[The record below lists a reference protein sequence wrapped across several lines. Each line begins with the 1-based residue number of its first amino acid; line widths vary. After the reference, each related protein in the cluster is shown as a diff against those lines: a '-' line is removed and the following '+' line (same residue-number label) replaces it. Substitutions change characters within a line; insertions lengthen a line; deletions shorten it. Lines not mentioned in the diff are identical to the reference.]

1 MGDHRFGDGDPFSL
15 GVEEELLLVD
25 PRDGRPAETG
35 EEVLERLPDGLPGD
49 TASELHACEVEIATP
64 VVGTVAEAVR
74 ALGELRAAIVATG
87 ASPIGCGLQPRDG
100 SGEAEIT
107 PKARYRRIR
116 DLLGDAAATP
126 VAGMHVHIGMPDPE
140 TAIRAFNGLRRHL
153 PLLQA
158 LAANS
163 PFRHDRDAGVQS
175 ARVLAMRAWVRT
187 GVPRALRDYDEW
199 LEMSERL
206 VRATE
211 LPDYTFF
218 WWKIRP
224 HPRLG
229 TVEVRT
235 MDTQTSLED
244 TAALAALVHALA
256 RHEADA
262 PEVAAPAEELL
273 DEAMYRAARYGV
285 DGSLPDAEGALR
297 PVGAVLTEAL
307 ALAGPHARELG
318 CEAELEGHP
327 PARRRRRGRRPP
339 ARRARARRHAGAGQ
353 LAGAGHRCQPL
364 AWRADM
370 ADQAHIR
377 NFSIIAHIDHGKSTL
392 ADRILE
398 MTQTVDPRDDA
409 RPAPGLHGPRAR
421 ARDHDQGPGGARV
434 LRGARR
440 RDLPAAPHRHARA
453 RRLHLRGQP
462 QPRGVRGRAARR
474 RRLPG
479 RRGADRRQHLPR
491 DRRRPRAHPAA

>member
-1 MGDHRFGDGDPFSL
+1 VTDHRFGDGDPFSL

-35 EEVLERLPDGLPGD
+35 EEVLERLPDDLPGE
-49 TASELHACEVEIATP
+49 TASELHASEVEIATP
-64 VVGTVAEAVR
+64 VVGTVADAVR
-74 ALGELRAAIVATG
+74 VLGELRAAIVATG

-100 SGEAEIT
+100 SGDPGIT

-126 VAGMHVHIGMPDPE
+126 VAGMHVHIGMPDPG
-140 TAIRAFNGLRRHL
+140 TAIRAYNGLRRHL

-163 PFRHDRDAGVQS
+163 PYRDDRDAGVQS

-206 VRATE
+206 VRATA

-262 PEVAAPAEELL
+262 PAVAAPAEELL

-285 DGSLPDAEGALR
+285 DGSLPDAEGELR

-318 CEAELEGHP
+318 CEAELEGIHRLV
-327 PARRRRRGRRPP
+327 ADGG
-339 ARRARARRHAGAGQ
+339 GAGRQ
-353 LAGAGHRCQPL
+353 RLVH
-364 AWRADM
+364 
-370 ADQAHIR
+370 
-377 NFSIIAHIDHGKSTL
+377 
-392 ADRILE
+392 E
-398 MTQTVDPRDDA
+398 RDGM
-409 RPAPGLHGPRAR
+409 PGLV
-421 ARDHDQGPGGARV
+421 DW
-434 LRGARR
+434 L
-440 RDLPAAPHRHARA
+440 
-453 RRLHLRGQP
+453 
-462 QPRGVRGRAARR
+462 VRGTAGQA
-474 RRLPG
+474 L
-479 RRGADRRQHLPR
+479 A
-491 DRRRPRAHPAA
+491 

>member
-1 MGDHRFGDGDPFSL
+1 VGDHHFGDGDPFSL

-35 EEVLERLPDGLPGD
+35 EEVLERLPDDLPGD
-49 TASELHACEVEIATP
+49 TASELHASEVEIATP
-64 VVGTVAEAVR
+64 VVGTVADAVR
-74 ALGELRAAIVATG
+74 VLGELRAAIVATG
-87 ASPIGCGLQPRDG
+87 ASPIGCGLQPREG
-100 SGEAEIT
+100 SGDPGIT

-126 VAGMHVHIGMPDPE
+126 VAGMHVHIGMPDPD
-140 TAIRAFNGLRRHL
+140 TAIRAYNGLRRHL

-163 PFRHDRDAGVQS
+163 PYRDDRDAGVQS

-206 VRATE
+206 VRATA

-256 RHEADA
+256 RREADA
-262 PEVAAPAEELL
+262 PAVAAPAEELL

-285 DGSLPDAEGALR
+285 DGSLPDAEGELR

-318 CEAELEGHP
+318 CEAELEGIHRLV
-327 PARRRRRGRRPP
+327 ADGG
-339 ARRARARRHAGAGQ
+339 GAGRQ
-353 LAGAGHRCQPL
+353 
-364 AWRADM
+364 RAV
-370 ADQAHIR
+370 H
-377 NFSIIAHIDHGKSTL
+377 
-392 ADRILE
+392 E
-398 MTQTVDPRDDA
+398 RDGM
-409 RPAPGLHGPRAR
+409 PGLV
-421 ARDHDQGPGGARV
+421 DW
-434 LRGARR
+434 L
-440 RDLPAAPHRHARA
+440 
-453 RRLHLRGQP
+453 
-462 QPRGVRGRAARR
+462 VRGTAGQA
-474 RRLPG
+474 L
-479 RRGADRRQHLPR
+479 A
-491 DRRRPRAHPAA
+491 

>member
-1 MGDHRFGDGDPFSL
+1 MKGPFVGDHRFGDGDPFSL

-25 PRDGRPAETG
+25 PRDGRPADAG
-35 EEVLERLPDGLPGD
+35 EEVLERLPKGLPGD

-64 VVGTVAEAVR
+64 IVRTVAEGVR

-87 ASPIGCGLQPRDG
+87 ASPIGCGVQPREA
-100 SGEAEIT
+100 SGDAGIT
-107 PKARYRRIR
+107 PKSRYRRIR

-126 VAGMHVHIGMPDPE
+126 VAGMHVHVGMPDPE
-140 TAIRAFNGLRRHL
+140 TAIRAYNGLRRHL

-163 PFRHDRDAGVQS
+163 PFRDDRDAGVQS

-206 VRATE
+206 VRATA

-256 RHEADA
+256 RQAAEG
-262 PEVAAPAEELL
+262 PEVAAPPGG
-273 DEAMYRAARYGV
+273 AARRGDV
-285 DGSLPDAEGALR
+285 PRGALR
-297 PVGAVLTEAL
+297 RGRL
-307 ALAGPHARELG
+307 A
-318 CEAELEGHP
+318 
-327 PARRRRRGRRPP
+327 ARRRRR
-339 ARRARARRHAGAGQ
+339 
-353 LAGAGHRCQPL
+353 
-364 AWRADM
+364 
-370 ADQAHIR
+370 
-377 NFSIIAHIDHGKSTL
+377 
-392 ADRILE
+392 
-398 MTQTVDPRDDA
+398 
-409 RPAPGLHGPRAR
+409 
-421 ARDHDQGPGGARV
+421 
-434 LRGARR
+434 
-440 RDLPAAPHRHARA
+440 AA
-453 RRLHLRGQP
+453 
-462 QPRGVRGRAARR
+462 
-474 RRLPG
+474 PG
-479 RRGADRRQHLPR
+479 RRGAHRGARARRAARARAAAARPSWRGSTGSSATAGAPAASAPCTSATGCPGSSTGWCGPPR
-491 DRRRPRAHPAA
+491 AAPSLRRRHGRPGAHPELLDHRPHRPRQVDAGRPHPGDDQDGRPAR

>member
-1 MGDHRFGDGDPFSL
+1 VADHHFGDGDPFSL

-35 EEVLERLPDGLPGD
+35 EEVLERLPDDLPGD
-49 TASELHACEVEIATP
+49 TASELHASEVEIATP
-64 VVGTVAEAVR
+64 VVRTVAAAVHL
-74 ALGELRAAIVATG
+74 LGELRAAIVATG
-87 ASPIGCGLQPRDG
+87 ASPIGCGLQPRQG
-100 SGEAEIT
+100 SGEPGIT
-107 PKARYRRIR
+107 PKPRYRRIR

-126 VAGMHVHIGMPDPE
+126 VAGMHVHVGMPDPE
-140 TAIRAFNGLRRHL
+140 TAIRAYNGLRRHL

-163 PFRHDRDAGVQS
+163 PYRDDRDAGVQS

-206 VRATE
+206 VRATA

-285 DGSLPDAEGALR
+285 DGSLPDAEGELR

-318 CEAELEGHP
+318 CEAELEGIHRLV
-327 PARRRRRGRRPP
+327 ADGG
-339 ARRARARRHAGAGQ
+339 GAGRQ
-353 LAGAGHRCQPL
+353 RAVHERDGMPGLVDWLVRGTAGHAL
-364 AWRADM
+364 A
-370 ADQAHIR
+370 
-377 NFSIIAHIDHGKSTL
+377 
-392 ADRILE
+392 
-398 MTQTVDPRDDA
+398 
-409 RPAPGLHGPRAR
+409 
-421 ARDHDQGPGGARV
+421 
-434 LRGARR
+434 
-440 RDLPAAPHRHARA
+440 
-453 RRLHLRGQP
+453 
-462 QPRGVRGRAARR
+462 
-474 RRLPG
+474 
-479 RRGADRRQHLPR
+479 
-491 DRRRPRAHPAA
+491 